1 MLTEKEIEALEV
13 VVRTLGDCW
22 YRDMLQ
28 GLLQRDA
35 ATRLAERLPVETVSI
50 LENVKEYCEDEAIY
64 DKLASYG
71 DFYYKIVA
79 LLKKEKA

>member
-1 MLTEKEIEALEV
+1 MTPELIK
-13 VVRTLGDCW
+13 
-22 YRDMLQ
+22 
-28 GLLQRDA
+28 
-35 ATRLAERLPVETVSI
+35 I

-64 DKLASYG
+64 DKLSSYG